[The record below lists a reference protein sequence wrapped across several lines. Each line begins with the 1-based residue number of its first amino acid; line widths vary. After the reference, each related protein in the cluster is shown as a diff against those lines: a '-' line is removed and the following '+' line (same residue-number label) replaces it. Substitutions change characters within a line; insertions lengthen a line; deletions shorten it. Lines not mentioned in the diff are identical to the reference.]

1 MKKSKRYVKKM
12 EKRSLI
18 NKKALS
24 YIISHSNICQH
35 AIKELKLAGYGM
47 GTSFLFKRYSS

>member
-35 AIKELKLAGYGM
+35 AIKELKNN
-47 GTSFLFKRYSS
+47 KH